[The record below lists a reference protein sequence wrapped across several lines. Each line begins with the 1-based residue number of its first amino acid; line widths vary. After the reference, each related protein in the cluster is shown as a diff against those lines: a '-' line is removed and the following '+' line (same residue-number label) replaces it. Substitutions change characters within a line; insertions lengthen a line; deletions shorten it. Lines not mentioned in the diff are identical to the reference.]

1 MRRFGLTLSAILVLA
16 VGAEA
21 SMTYECSFDATG
33 GWLIHGTYVKV
44 SADSKAE
51 ATQKARAK
59 IKDLRG
65 KNATI
70 KYIRCK

>member
-1 MRRFGLTLSAILVLA
+1 MKKLSLVLTMVSVLV
-16 VGAEA
+16 VGANA
-21 SMTYECSFDATG
+21 SMTYECSFEASG
-33 GWLIHGTYVKV
+33 GGIVQGSYVKV
-44 SADSKAE
+44 SADSKSE

-59 IKDLRG
+59 IKNLRG